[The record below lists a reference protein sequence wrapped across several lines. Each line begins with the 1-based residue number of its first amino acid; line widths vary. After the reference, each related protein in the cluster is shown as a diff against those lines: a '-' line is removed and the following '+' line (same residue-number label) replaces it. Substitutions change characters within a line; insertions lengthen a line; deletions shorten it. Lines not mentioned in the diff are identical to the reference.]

1 MIDRGEKDSGERVG
15 KIFPSEIQEN
25 LTNVDRHRGNLLY
38 SIDKSGRL
46 RNVDLMEI
54 VQDIFPS
61 VLSEEQKRKKLSNLL
76 QVMKK
81 KDKTIDSQ
89 GRTTGTVWFRRG

>member
-89 GRTTGTVWFRRG
+89 DRTTGTVWFRRG